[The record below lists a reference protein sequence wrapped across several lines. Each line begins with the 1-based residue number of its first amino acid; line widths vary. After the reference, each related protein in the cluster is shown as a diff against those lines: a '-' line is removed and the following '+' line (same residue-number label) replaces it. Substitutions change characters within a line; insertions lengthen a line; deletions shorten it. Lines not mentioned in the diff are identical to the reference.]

1 MIKVDLSSTIPKQAG
16 MYLLGIIPGTLFGLS
31 IALGDP
37 NVAHWM
43 IERAKQVYAF
53 PPYALLILFAA
64 FCMVVGYT
72 FFLLSW
78 FADLF
83 IAFLYRFKRYFIRA
97 TFGSNWL
104 YRAFGKLPVTPPKR
118 NAFVRTL
125 SHMIMWGRMQRFP
138 FEIRPVLK
146 CQRLAAAQLL
156 SRRYGITPSKGLG
169 EMVDLEWQAWLSVLG
184 KQPLRFRGAFLT
196 MRTFIGC
203 GLAELAALYFS
214 PALRNRYFLAIT
226 VVFVASGAFQSWD
239 LAKWKY
245 EPMRGS
251 LARLAAI
258 LVELAETNTVAKQ
271 RDNGSDKRAN
281 LVINTIKE
289 DN

>member
-1 MIKVDLSSTIPKQAG
+1 MRPSF
-16 MYLLGIIPGTLFGLS
+16 YLT
-31 IALGDP
+31 A
-37 NVAHWM
+37 
-43 IERAKQVYAF
+43 R
-53 PPYALLILFAA
+53 
-64 FCMVVGYT
+64 C
-72 FFLLSW
+72 
-78 FADLF
+78 
-83 IAFLYRFKRYFIRA
+83 
-97 TFGSNWL
+97 
-104 YRAFGKLPVTPPKR
+104 
-118 NAFVRTL
+118 
-125 SHMIMWGRMQRFP
+125 
-138 FEIRPVLK
+138 
-146 CQRLAAAQLL
+146 
-156 SRRYGITPSKGLG
+156 
-169 EMVDLEWQAWLSVLG
+169 